1 MADGGGHL
9 PASPQP
15 KARLES
21 TKSILS
27 TTSLPSSVVVVLL
40 CGFGA
45 WSSEARLLL
54 ALEYNVQ
61 RSSDFPTRSFKPPHQ
76 LVSPALVILAVQTR
90 PRSSPSRRTNAVAIS
105 PPPPVACLVGG
116 MLLALLIFA
125 LLAVWSLLPQMVRTG
140 W

>member
-9 PASPQP
+9 PLAASPQP
-15 KARLES
+15 KARSES
-21 TKSILS
+21 TLSTPS

-40 CGFGA
+40 CGFGV
-45 WSSEARLLL
+45 WSSEARLQVLL
-54 ALEYNVQ
+54 APEYNVQ

-76 LVSPALVILAVQTR
+76 LVSPALVLLAVQTR

-116 MLLALLIFA
+116 MLL
-125 LLAVWSLLPQMVRTG
+125 LACLADVRLV
-140 W
+140 